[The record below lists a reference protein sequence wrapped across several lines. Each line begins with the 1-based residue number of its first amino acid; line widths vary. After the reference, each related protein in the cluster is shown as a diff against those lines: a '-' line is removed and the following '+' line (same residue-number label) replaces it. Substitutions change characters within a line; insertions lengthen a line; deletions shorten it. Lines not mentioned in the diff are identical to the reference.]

1 MSQEKLYFLFI
12 QSLTFL
18 NKFLEKENYDILF
31 NYLQKLSETF
41 IFSDDEREKVIKASK
56 FLKNLHIL
64 YLYFSN
70 YPYLYGALTDEE
82 IDKALS
88 SYKPN
93 TLNLSLVIIYNSFFN
108 SLVNVVDVL
117 ASKVNKGISILN
129 DKKNLNNLHK
139 LLICINLSK
148 DQIEGKY
155 ILFMI

>member
-1 MSQEKLYFLFI
+1 M
-12 QSLTFL
+12 
-18 NKFLEKENYDILF
+18 
-31 NYLQKLSETF
+31 
-41 IFSDDEREKVIKASK
+41 
-56 FLKNLHIL
+56 
-64 YLYFSN
+64 
-70 YPYLYGALTDEE
+70 TDEE

-155 ILFMI
+155 IIYDIIQFYQIKYYLKDIDLSWKNNIKCF